1 MNSPALEWAGM
12 VLAGV
17 TFISIAIGH
26 ILVRRLYARFGT
38 RPAIAF
44 FGLGAL
50 VLAGS
55 FVTQNNLFS
64 GILGLVAIT
73 LVWDGIEMYRQQK
86 RMQRE
91 GSTK

>member
-1 MNSPALEWAGM
+1 MSKPALEWAGLI
-12 VLAGV
+12 LAAV
-17 TFISIAIGH
+17 TVISIAIGH

-50 VLAGS
+50 LLAGS
-55 FVTQNNLFS
+55 FAAQNNLFS

-91 GSTK
+91 GGTS